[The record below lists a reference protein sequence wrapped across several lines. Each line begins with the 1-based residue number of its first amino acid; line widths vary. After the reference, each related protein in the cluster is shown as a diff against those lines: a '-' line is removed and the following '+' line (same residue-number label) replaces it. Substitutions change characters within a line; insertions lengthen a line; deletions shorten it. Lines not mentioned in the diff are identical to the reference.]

1 MDHQHISIVLDGL
14 CLDASNI
21 LYGRVLMRPQWLNR
35 YGLRI
40 KPNVVLWYIN
50 GWDERVL
57 ETPHA
62 PYRNPVHFVLQAGV
76 NEHILERMGEDPIG
90 DGFEWERTIL
100 FRPVMFPG
108 IHPQFK

>member
-1 MDHQHISIVLDGL
+1 MDGKTERIWTLSELNAVREKRPYTT
-14 CLDASNI
+14 
-21 LYGRVLMRPQWLNR
+21 YG
-35 YGLRI
+35 
-40 KPNVVLWYIN
+40 
-50 GWDERVL
+50 GWDERGL

-76 NEHILERMGEDPIG
+76 NEHILERMGEDPIK
-90 DGFEWERTIL
+90 DGFEWARTIL